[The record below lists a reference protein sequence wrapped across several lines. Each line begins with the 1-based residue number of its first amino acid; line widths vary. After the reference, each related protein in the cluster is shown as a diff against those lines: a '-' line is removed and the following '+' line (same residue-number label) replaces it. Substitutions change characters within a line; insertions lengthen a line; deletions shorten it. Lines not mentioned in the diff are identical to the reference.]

1 MNKKISTLSGLT
13 DEVKEFHPIL
23 RVLFPRLPDISNVEY
38 KQGPNEKGADFVLI
52 KNDSTLLSEH
62 YIGVI
67 CKIGKITQSNA
78 EVDRQVDECTLFDR
92 FIDGGKRKIKLN
104 EIWVVTN
111 ASISSNAEEKLH
123 EKYSKTNIK
132 FINGEKVAHLIDKFY
147 PEFWE
152 IDEFHHEQYFNAVN
166 DKINEISGGVSI
178 FSSLGIDDLIEQKIS
193 SEEKKGN
200 KRRPEKLSNVL
211 KKERFIYLEGSVGS
225 GKTTIIKQLVS
236 TLKKES
242 TSESTFS
249 LPIVLHYRDTKTPGF
264 KIQKHINDVFT
275 KHHIENANPIII
287 IDGVDEYLESIED
300 RINSFK
306 IITAEVS
313 SIPEARIIITSRTM
327 NSLEDYSII
336 DRTFSRYS
344 LMPLTIRQI
353 ITFVDKVCKNSK
365 VTERLSA
372 DIEKTHLFKCIPRTP
387 ISALLLAKILSDEV
401 KELPSTMTELYAKYT
416 ELTLGRWD
424 TTKGLLSQTEY
435 EIMKNVIIDTS
446 KYMMENGLSRIAITE
461 AEDIYLDYLSKRN
474 INIDE
479 SSLFNKILNQ
489 SEIISCNT
497 QRNTFQFRHRSFM
510 EFFFAEGI
518 KRDNSATIKQDIY
531 DLYWANSY
539 FFYLGLLRDN
549 EQIINAINNI
559 KDIDNKHRILR
570 MFHNG
575 SFFLAAYLTPYE
587 TITTGVKTSFTDAAK
602 LFRELLE
609 GKTETALEVLSPVAA
624 LCIFTR
630 CLSNNYSFEY
640 FEKALR
646 NAILSLPVGQHM
658 DFEIQVER
666 FFISSILN
674 ELGDKNAFNSLI
686 ECKNLNPLI
695 SLGISHIT
703 EETGLMDTLT
713 EKHLKKLYRKRK
725 DSHNLNMYLEMLYD
739 DGIYQ
744 LNENK
749 INVLEQG

>member
-1 MNKKISTLSGLT
+1 MHKKISMLNELT
-13 DEVKEFHPIL
+13 NEVKDFHPIL
-23 RVLFPRLPDISNVEY
+23 RILFSKLPSISSVEY

-52 KNDSTLLSEH
+52 KNDSTLLTEH

-78 EVDRQVDECTLFDR
+78 EVDRQVDECSLFDR

-111 ASISSNAEEKLH
+111 SSISSNAEEKLH

-132 FINGEKVAHLIDKFY
+132 FINGEKVASLIDKFY
-147 PEFWE
+147 PEFWQ
-152 IDEFHHEQYFNAVN
+152 IDEFHNEQYFTAVHE
-166 DKINEISGGVSI
+166 KINEISGGVSI
-178 FSSLGIDDLIEQKIS
+178 FTTLGIEDLIEQKVT
-193 SEEKKGN
+193 SEERRGN
-200 KRRPEKLSNVL
+200 KKRPEKINNVL
-211 KKERFIYLEGSVGS
+211 RKERFIYLEGPVGS

-236 TLKKES
+236 SLKKE
-242 TSESTFS
+242 FS
-249 LPIVLHYRDTKTPGF
+249 SDDNSFIPLVLHYRDIKNVDFT
-264 KIQKHINDVFT
+264 IQNHIYETFNIN
-275 KHHIENANPIII
+275 HIENAHPIII
-287 IDGVDEYLESIED
+287 IDGVDEYLETIDE
-300 RINSFK
+300 RISSFK
-306 IITAEVS
+306 SITAEVS
-313 SIPEARIIITSRTM
+313 NIPNAKLIITSRTM
-327 NSLEDYSII
+327 NSLEDYSVI

-344 LMPLTIRQI
+344 LIPLTIRQI

-365 VTERLSA
+365 VTERLST

-435 EIMKNVIIDTS
+435 EILKNVIIDTS
-446 KYMMENGLSRIAITE
+446 NYMMKNGLNRIAITE
-461 AEDIYLDYLSKRN
+461 AQDIYLEYLSKRN
-474 INIDE
+474 IEIDE
-479 SSLFNKILNQ
+479 DLLFNRILNL
-489 SEIISCNT
+489 SEIISCNK
-497 QRNTFQFRHRSFM
+497 QSNTFQFRHRSFM
-510 EFFFAEGI
+510 EYFFAEGI
-518 KRDNSATIKQDIY
+518 KRDNSALINQDIY
-531 DLYWANSY
+531 SLYWANSY

-575 SFFLAAYLTPYE
+575 SFFLAAYLTPYD
-587 TITTGVKTSFTDAAK
+587 TITNGVKTSFTDAAH
-602 LFRELLE
+602 LFKELLE
-609 GKTETALEVLSPVAA
+609 GKTETALEVLPPVAA

-646 NAILSLPVGQHM
+646 RAMLSLPVEPYM
-658 DFEIQVER
+658 KFESQVEN

-674 ELGDKNAFNSLI
+674 ELGDKSAFNNLI

-695 SLGISHIT
+695 SLGIGHVTDESGLIDMIT
-703 EETGLMDTLT
+703 D
-713 EKHLKKLYRKRK
+713 KYLKRTQRKKRN
-725 DSHNLNMYLEMLYD
+725 SHNLNMYLEMLYNN
-739 DGIYQ
+739 GIHE

-749 INVLEQG
+749 INILEK